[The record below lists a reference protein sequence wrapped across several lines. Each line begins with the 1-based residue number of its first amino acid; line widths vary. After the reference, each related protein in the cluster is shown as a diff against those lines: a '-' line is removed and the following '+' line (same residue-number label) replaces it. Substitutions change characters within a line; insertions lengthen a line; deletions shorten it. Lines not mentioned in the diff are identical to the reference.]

1 MPIGGGGGGIPGAPG
16 GAGIPLVGGGGIA
29 APDGGGGNPADGG
42 AGGMGGPPDG
52 AIGAIEGA
60 LFDNAAAD
68 CRSWNEP
75 IVPMPRCIDCSPE
88 LARFGTEPRAGSLY

>member
-1 MPIGGGGGGIPGAPG
+1 MPGAPG

-29 APDGGGGNPADGG
+29 APVGG
-42 AGGMGGPPDG
+42 GGMGGPPDG